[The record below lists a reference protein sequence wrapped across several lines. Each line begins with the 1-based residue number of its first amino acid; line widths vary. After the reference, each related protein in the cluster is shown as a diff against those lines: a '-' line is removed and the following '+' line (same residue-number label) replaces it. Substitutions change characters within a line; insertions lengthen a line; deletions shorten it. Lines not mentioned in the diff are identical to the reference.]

1 MVMWEILEENLDLE
15 KVEKNEPITTEIRDS
30 EGDMVWRLARM
41 IISDKPIEGAEP
53 GSIVGSQSGVKDKGK
68 WHIKILDELSD
79 EESEEKRIRNYTE
92 QEITTDYR
100 KKFGR

>member
-15 KVEKNEPITTEIRDS
+15 KVKNNEPITTEIRDS
-30 EGDMVWRLARM
+30 EGDLVWRLAKV
-41 IISDKPIEGAEP
+41 IISDKQIEGAEP

-68 WHIKILDELSD
+68 WYMKLVEELSED
-79 EESEEKRIRNYTE
+79 ESEEARIRNYTE
-92 QEITTDYR
+92 QDITEDYG